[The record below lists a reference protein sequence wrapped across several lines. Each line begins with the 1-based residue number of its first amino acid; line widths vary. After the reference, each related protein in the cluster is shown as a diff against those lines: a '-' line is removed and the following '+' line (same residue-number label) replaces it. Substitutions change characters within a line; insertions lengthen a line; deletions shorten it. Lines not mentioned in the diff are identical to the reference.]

1 MDRQHLSGTF
11 AVALAERALRCGIG
25 CTLAASGEESGVWA
39 AETASDAVLEAPHA
53 RLAVTGWR
61 LNILGLPVESESTYL
76 LDLAPR
82 RLARHVRA
90 LADPLLPLD
99 IPLPALIADL
109 RPAGEAGAAAVEL
122 CRIARLL
129 PAALLGDM
137 AAAGSGI
144 RVEAAEVFAHREATA
159 AGLVPVVEVPVPLSL
174 APDARLVAF
183 RPPDGGLEQ
192 YAVLVG
198 EPERAEAPLCRLHS
212 ECFTGDIFGSMK
224 CDCGEQLRGALARMH
239 GEGGG
244 VLLYLRQ
251 EGRNIGL
258 VNKLRA
264 YRLQHAGLDTVDA
277 NLHLGFEPDA
287 RDFLAAATMLRRLGI
302 GAVRL
307 LTNNPAKVEQLAA
320 RGIEVRERVP
330 HQFAPNPHNR
340 FYLETK
346 ARKSGHWLELG

>member
-1 MDRQHLSGTF
+1 MDARELPATL
-11 AVALAERALRCGIG
+11 AVALAERALRCGTG
-25 CTLAASGEESGVWA
+25 CALAGGEGRIGVWA
-39 AETASDAVLEAPHA
+39 AETAPDAVLESPGA

-61 LNILGLPVESESTYL
+61 LAILGLPVEPRDAYL
-76 LDLAPR
+76 LEPVPGHPAR
-82 RLARHVRA
+82 RLRA
-90 LADPLLPLD
+90 LADPLERLD
-99 IPLPALIADL
+99 LPLPAVVADM
-109 RPAGEAGAAAVEL
+109 RRAGRMEAAAVEL

-129 PAALLGDM
+129 PAAVLGDP
-137 AAAGSGI
+137 ARTGSG
-144 RVEAAEVFAHREATA
+144 VTVGAEAVFAHREATA
-159 AGLVPVVEVPVPLSL
+159 AGLVPVVEVRVPLSL

-198 EPERAEAPLCRLHS
+198 EPEGQEAPLCRLHS
-212 ECFTGDIFGSMK
+212 ECFTGDVFGSMK
-224 CDCGEQLRGALARMH
+224 CDCGEQLRGALGRMRE
-239 GEGGG
+239 EGGG

-251 EGRNIGL
+251 EGRDIGL

-340 FYLETK
+340 LYLETK
-346 ARKSGHWLELG
+346 ARKSGHWIDLE